1 VVPVIV
7 AGWFYY
13 KKGGAIAG
21 FLAFFVNLMLV
32 VTFGLFSNSGQSGYL
47 PDGFLLGHVLIILIG
62 ILIGFI
68 RLEVEKEFISEKQLR
83 NRDQQL
89 SKVSMIVNE
98 ILEREFGSQELYFK
112 ITSFLVNL
120 FVANYGFLIICDEN
134 SHDAVL
140 VSNTLSSDH
149 LVNNILNQHAK
160 KNVENILENG
170 HILFLNDVRD
180 EKLLDPTFFNNLD
193 LSPRSIMAIP
203 FSTRDYQF
211 GVMFLGFHD
220 PRQFDRNE
228 IASFELISTQITLAL
243 RNIQQEQKINKQ
255 LNEAKVL
262 AKIEKSLSE
271 NESIGVDIVLQNIVN
286 AVQQIIPN
294 AKQVVLHLLEEDEE
308 ENVLIPRAVAGYK
321 KGSKKRLRMHHGEGI
336 AGRVIETG
344 EMISIDDVR
353 VDPRFIQKTIQTS
366 IRALAVVPILH
377 KERNIGTISIH
388 SEKERAFSSTEIDL
402 LGRFGTQVAIAIEN
416 ARLLEST
423 LQDAKEINAL
433 YHLAR
438 NMNTF
443 LEPEDLLRE
452 TVTFL
457 QKSFNYYHIQIYL
470 LEGENGNLIAQFGD
484 GVIGNKLSEDGFTVL
499 TGSGIVGYVAEMKDP
514 FFTNN
519 VNNVINFIYNP
530 KLPDTKSE
538 MCLPIKTS
546 DKFIGVLD
554 IHEKPPKSISLRQM
568 KLMNTVADQLAITL
582 HKINLYKELQSALD
596 HEKNMRIQL
605 LQNERLALVGRLL
618 ASVSHELNNPL
629 QAIQNSLFLL
639 NSEENLST
647 QGKLDME
654 IILSEVD
661 RITSLIGRLRATYR
675 PSRDDDFQNIDLNVT
690 VEDVH
695 ELVTTHMRHKNIAFE
710 FFPYTDL
717 PPILGNPDQIR
728 QVVLNLFLNAIEA
741 MQLGGTLI
749 VQTEILPEQE
759 GVLLSVTDTGTGISP
774 KILPHIFDPFITD
787 KDDGTGLGLSIT
799 YDIIKQHDGEIMAEN
814 NPEGGATFK
823 VWFPV

>member
-1 VVPVIV
+1 
-7 AGWFYY
+7 
-13 KKGGAIAG
+13 
-21 FLAFFVNLMLV
+21 
-32 VTFGLFSNSGQSGYL
+32 
-47 PDGFLLGHVLIILIG
+47 
-62 ILIGFI
+62 LIGFI

-98 ILEREFGSQELYFK
+98 ILEREFGSQELYFQ

-134 SHDAVL
+134 THDAIL

-149 LVNNILNQHAK
+149 LVNNILNKHAK
-160 KNVENILENG
+160 KNVETILENG

-180 EKLLDPTFFNNLD
+180 EKFLDPTFFNNLD

-211 GVMFLGFHD
+211 GVMFLGFDD

-321 KGSKKRLRMHHGEGI
+321 KGSKRRLRMHHGEGI

-423 LQDAKEINAL
+423 RQDAKEINAL

-443 LEPEDLLRE
+443 LEPEELLRE

-499 TGSGIVGYVAEMKDP
+499 AGSGIVGFVAEMKDP

-519 VNNVINFIYNP
+519 VNNVINFIYNSQ
-530 KLPDTKSE
+530 LPDTKSE
-538 MCLPIKTS
+538 MCLPIKTA

-554 IHEKPPKSISLRQM
+554 IHEKPPKLISLRQM

-675 PSRDDDFQNIDLNVT
+675 PSKDDDFQNIDLNVT

-710 FFPYTDL
+710 FFPYKDM
-717 PPILGNPDQIR
+717 PPFLGNPDQIR

-741 MQLGGTLI
+741 MQTGGTLI

-799 YDIIKQHDGEIMAEN
+799 YDIIKQHDGEIIAEN